1 MGNHLQVT
9 LGLPAAGITGLAQNG
24 VTLQRSG
31 RLQDFGGN
39 AVNADGILLSD
50 NPSKKH
56 AAQRMG
62 SAAIK
67 PILRLTEHIGHK
79 KERATDLMNESDDGL
94 MVRVKRGDHQAFRIL
109 ADRYR
114 AKIFRF
120 IYRMLHNE
128 EVAEDLAQ
136 ETFLRVFRRANT
148 YKPGS
153 NFSIWL
159 YTIAK
164 NLTFNRVRDEKRQ
177 PLGLADSVDQKG
189 WDTATKDHG
198 ADPLEMSQRAEI
210 KRLVDWGVAQLPPKF
225 KAAVVLRDIEG
236 FEYEQIAKILRCPL
250 GTVKSRVNRGR
261 LRLRELIWD
270 EARDYLD

>member
-1 MGNHLQVT
+1 LNANQNTARDSVSSNDRPSSRVRAIPAKV
-9 LGLPAAGITGLAQNG
+9 LPLK
-24 VTLQRSG
+24 
-31 RLQDFGGN
+31 RLLTN
-39 AVNADGILLSD
+39 A
-50 NPSKKH
+50 H
-56 AAQRMG
+56 QE
-62 SAAIK
+62 
-67 PILRLTEHIGHK
+67 PI
-79 KERATDLMNESDDGL
+79 DLMNESDDSL
-94 MVRVKRGDHQAFRIL
+94 MVRVKRNDHQAFRIL

-114 AKIFRF
+114 NRIYRF

-128 EVAEDLAQ
+128 EVAEDLTQ
-136 ETFLRVFRRANT
+136 ETFLRVFKRANT

-177 PLGLADSVDQKG
+177 PLGVADSVDEHG
-189 WDTATKDHG
+189 WDYATKDAG
-198 ADPLEMSQRAEI
+198 PDPLEMSQREEI
-210 KRLVDWGVAQLPPKF
+210 RRLVTWGVSQLPPKF

-261 LRLRELIWD
+261 LRLRELIEH
-270 EARDYLD
+270 EAREYLE

>member
-1 MGNHLQVT
+1 MKVRTTLFPKELPGGNGQ
-9 LGLPAAGITGLAQNG
+9 AAGVSAVAQP
-24 VTLQRSG
+24 
-31 RLQDFGGN
+31 
-39 AVNADGILLSD
+39 A
-50 NPSKKH
+50 
-56 AAQRMG
+56 
-62 SAAIK
+62 
-67 PILRLTEHIGHK
+67 LRLEGSYSSAL
-79 KERATDLMNESDDGL
+79 KEQAIDIMNESDDGL
-94 MVRVKRGDHQAFRIL
+94 MVRVKRGDHKSFRIL
-109 ADRYR
+109 AERYR
-114 AKIFRF
+114 SKIYRF

-128 EVAEDLAQ
+128 EIAEDLTQ
-136 ETFLRVFRRANT
+136 ETFLRVYRRAST

-177 PLGLADSVDQKG
+177 PLGLVDSVDQKG
-189 WDTATKDHG
+189 WDIATRDHD

-210 KRLVDWGVAQLPPKF
+210 RSLVNWGVAQLPPKF

-236 FEYEQIAKILRCPL
+236 FEYEQIARILRCPL

-270 EARDYLD
+270 KAREYLD